1 MTSPAAISAPKIF
14 DGRHWHRDSAVVF
27 ENGHVIGVLPVS
39 DVAEAVPLQ
48 QLEQGFVVPG
58 FVDLQVNG
66 GGGVLLNDDPT
77 AETIDTICRAH
88 ARYGTT
94 ALLPTL
100 ITDTPDMTQAAIAA
114 AKTALQ
120 RPVAGCLGLHLEG
133 PHLSEARRG
142 AHDPKLIRAATE
154 ADIDGLI
161 EAACGVDNLLV
172 TMAPE
177 SVSTDQIRK
186 LVAGGVRV
194 SLGHS
199 AAGYGDAAAM
209 IGAGAHMVT
218 HLFNAMSPLGHREP
232 GVVGAALESGSVYA
246 GLIADGFH
254 VDPATMAIAIRAKK
268 GPGKIFL
275 VTDAMS
281 TIGSDLTSITLNGRE
296 ITRAGGR
303 LTLQDGTLAGA
314 DIDMMSSVRVLIDS
328 VGLAIEEALRMAA
341 LYPAEAMGV
350 ADIHGCLKAG
360 SRADFIHL
368 TAGLEL
374 EEVWIGGDSA
384 HKTG

>member
-1 MTSPAAISAPKIF
+1 MTSPAAISAPKVF
-14 DGRHWHRDSAVVF
+14 DGRQWHRDSAVVF
-27 ENGHVIGVLPVS
+27 ENGHVIGVLPVE
-39 DVAEAVPLQ
+39 DVTETIPLRR
-48 QLEQGFVVPG
+48 LDEGHLVPG

-77 AETIDTICRAH
+77 AETIDTICRTH
-88 ARYGTT
+88 ARFGTT

-100 ITDTPDMTQAAIAA
+100 ITDTPGMTRAAIGA
-114 AKTALQ
+114 AKAALQ
-120 RPVAGCLGLHLEG
+120 RPVAGCFGLHLEG

-142 AHDPKLIRAATE
+142 AHDPKLIRPATD

-161 EAACGVDNLLV
+161 DAARDVDNLLV

-177 SVSTDQIRK
+177 SVSTDQVTK
-186 LVAGGVRV
+186 LVAGGVRL

-199 AAGYGDAAAM
+199 AAGYGDATAM

-246 GLIADGFH
+246 GLIADGYH

-281 TIGSDLTSITLNGRE
+281 TIGSDLTTLTLNGRE

-303 LTLQDGTLAGA
+303 LTLEDGTLAGA

-328 VGLAIEEALRMAA
+328 VGLAMEEALRMAS

-350 ADIHGCLKAG
+350 SDTHGCLKAG
-360 SRADFIHL
+360 SRADFIQL

-374 EEVWIGGDSA
+374 QEVWIGGESV
-384 HKTG
+384 HKAV